1 MSDYEWWLDRSLATF
16 YTWSQKTIFFLVRL
30 LKRCASGRSPPSGEG
45 RGWFGYRL
53 AAFIVSR
60 RQKRWDEISMN
71 KPRTQRNSNLMDSI
85 VTKLPQLY
93 YSENF
98 FSWLNQTEKSLQSFY
113 SNSGYISYTCTWDN
127 NISHIFNN
135 IWCTNS
141 TVKWSFKSL
150 IEISRKKSL
159 DSNPF
164 QLMSTF
170 LGIAFLTGFCSSWLI
185 A

>member
-1 MSDYEWWLDRSLATF
+1 MEQSKKYLGHVESSLQTS
-16 YTWSQKTIFFLVRL
+16 TRRRVTMNDDLTGL
-30 LKRCASGRSPPSGEG
+30 SPPFIPGRNKRSFSSCGCWNGALLVGVHSLEG

-71 KPRTQRNSNLMDSI
+71 KPRTQRNSNLKDSI

-93 YSENF
+93 YSENW

-141 TVKWSFKSL
+141 TVKWSFKSFM
-150 IEISRKKSL
+150 EISRWKSFA
-159 DSNPF
+159 S
-164 QLMSTF
+164 
-170 LGIAFLTGFCSSWLI
+170 
-185 A
+185 